1 VIILEVAHVIVVAVD
16 FVLSVLE
23 AFDWLEIPL
32 EALLDLLRRR

>member
-1 VIILEVAHVIVVAVD
+1 VSIPEVAHAIGGALAVI
-16 FVLSVLE
+16 LSVLE